1 MVDYCVALDT
11 EFGALV
17 EGSSLYTPNVELSQV
32 VLAKETKRLI
42 LDTLEGM
49 EQFKK
54 TLLKFSAESKEDVE
68 KDNTVNNANY
78 VGNGVVILFH
88 GISGTGKT
96 MMANAVANYLNRKI
110 LLINYTKLSSGG
122 GNGDKADELLKL
134 SFREAKI
141 Q

>member
-17 EGSSLYTPNVELSQV
+17 EGSSLYTPNVHLDQV

-54 TLLKFSAESKEDVE
+54 TLSKFASDTEN

-78 VGNGVVILFH
+78 VGNGLLFY
-88 GISGTGKT
+88 S
-96 MMANAVANYLNRKI
+96 MEYQEPERL
-110 LLINYTKLSSGG
+110 
-122 GNGDKADELLKL
+122 
-134 SFREAKI
+134 
-141 Q
+141 